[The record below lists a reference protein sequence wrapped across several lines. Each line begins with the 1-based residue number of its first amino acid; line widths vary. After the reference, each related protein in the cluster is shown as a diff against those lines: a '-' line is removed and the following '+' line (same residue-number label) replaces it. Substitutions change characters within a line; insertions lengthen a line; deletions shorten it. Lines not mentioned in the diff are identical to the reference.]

1 MDPRAD
7 IASVGHGRSPRP
19 SEPACNHHRDPNGH
33 EHDHHSHEHA
43 GHAHDDDAHVGHAH
57 HHHHAS
63 TRAFSIGVAL
73 NIGFVV
79 VELSAGVVAKSM
91 ALVADAAHNF
101 GDVLGL
107 LLAWGAAR
115 LALRKP
121 SARRTYGLRRTTILA
136 SLANAVLLL
145 VGVGA
150 VSWEAIGRL
159 REGGEVKGGVVLIVA
174 AIGVVINAGSALP
187 FWRGGKTDANLRG
200 AFLHL
205 MADAAVSFGVVIAG
219 VLIVL
224 THWTWLDPVVS
235 LVVSVVI
242 LAGTWSLLKGSL
254 DLALDAVP
262 AGVDPEKVRTFLCGL
277 DGVLEVHDLHIW
289 AMSTT
294 ETALTAHLVMKGD
307 ACHPAFLRDVGRTLT
322 KRFKIHHPT
331 LQVEPPDAPEACAHA
346 SDEVV

>member
-1 MDPRAD
+1 MDPYVAATSSGERSRSRLSDAAD
-7 IASVGHGRSPRP
+7 THRHGHHDHDR
-19 SEPACNHHRDPNGH
+19 
-33 EHDHHSHEHA
+33 EHDHDHGEHSNDDRSGHA
-43 GHAHDDDAHVGHAH
+43 GHGH
-57 HHHHAS
+57 HHHTS

-73 NIGFVV
+73 NIAFVI
-79 VELSAGVVAKSM
+79 VELSAGIVAKSM

-121 SARRTYGLRRTTILA
+121 SLRRTYGLRRTTILA
-136 SLANAVLLL
+136 SVANAVLLL

-159 REGGEVKGGVVLIVA
+159 REGGEVKGGVILVVA

-187 FWRGGKTDANLRG
+187 FWRGSKSDVNLRG

-219 VLIVL
+219 GLILV
-224 THWTWLDPVVS
+224 TRWTWLDPVVS

-242 LAGTWSLLKGSL
+242 LAGTWSLLKSSL

-262 AGVDPEKVRTFLCGL
+262 DGVDPEKVRVFLSGL